1 MSDAVDLLT
10 FTYQIIIQKI
20 KDADPPKKGKIF
32 NLIEEQNTD
41 TLIVLES
48 NLEDIIRELPMYKNE
63 ITILHKSKVILSLC
77 EAEKV
82 TLEQALK
89 CIECLEYLKN
99 EECKADLSA
108 CVDDFICNLDITI
121 SEATLEELFEW
132 TKIVKSI
139 PNSLGGHES
148 FLPMLSTRL
157 KSLLWSKIPTETI
170 SKAIDLAET
179 LLKCRVFK
187 DIEFHD
193 IIDIISDHCIDFIE
207 NENDLLDIGKLQGN
221 KPETDIEGTK
231 KLLGILKNFEISN
244 KILKSRLEELET
256 KYGSIQAD
264 QPQEEIRLNEVKFL
278 TEFQLTDK
286 ILYSHND
293 PVSQIS
299 TCVRLGFLNSGIPV
313 AVKIYTVADQSKLVI
328 YDVEINALK
337 ALANQKK
344 CFLQYYGAVCAENS
358 LYIIT
363 EPCER
368 SLFDDIIIREKEHR
382 PYTLDERLIIMNDL
396 LEGFAFMTFKKI
408 NHQDIKPQNIMFTSS
423 GNVKII
429 DFNVVIL
436 TEDVENTT
444 AQPCEYAIQGTKS
457 WMSPEVLEGFLANT
471 SQGQQK
477 KFTFKL
483 SKSDVFSLGLVF
495 LKLFTFE
502 DLTGKNMRKSNEEL
516 QNVVKTKVN
525 DEASRN
531 LISKMLAVDP
541 SKRPSFRKALGELP
555 GRTTKAMQ

>member
-1 MSDAVDLLT
+1 MLDAVDLLT

-20 KDADPPKKGKIF
+20 KDADPPKKGKIY
-32 NLIEEQNTD
+32 NLIEEQNAD
-41 TLIVLES
+41 TLIAMEL
-48 NLEDIIRELPMYKNE
+48 NLEDIIRELPSYKND
-63 ITILHKSKVILSLC
+63 IHILHRSKVILSLC
-77 EAEKV
+77 EAEKL
-82 TLEQALK
+82 TLSQASK
-89 CIECLEYLKN
+89 CIEYLEYLKN
-99 EECKADLSA
+99 EECKADLPA
-108 CVDDFICNLDITI
+108 CVDDFVCNLDITI
-121 SEATLEELFEW
+121 SEASLEELFEW
-132 TKIVKSI
+132 TKLIKSI
-139 PNSLGGHES
+139 PSSLGGHDT

-157 KSLLWSKIPTETI
+157 KSLLWSKMPTETI

-179 LLKCRVFK
+179 LLQCRVFK

-193 IIDIISDHCIDFIE
+193 IIDIVSDHCIDFIE
-207 NENDLLDIGKLQGN
+207 NENDLLDREKLQE
-221 KPETDIEGTK
+221 PQCEPDIESTK

-244 KILKSRLEELET
+244 KILKARLEELET
-256 KYGSIQAD
+256 RFGSIQAD
-264 QPQEEIRLNEVKFL
+264 QPQEEIRLNEVKL
-278 TEFQLTDK
+278 LAEFHLTDK
-286 ILYSHND
+286 ILYNHND
-293 PVSQIS
+293 PINQTS
-299 TCVRLGFLNSGIPV
+299 TCVRFGTLNSGIPV
-313 AVKIYTVADQSKLVI
+313 AVKIYTVTDQSKLGI
-328 YDVEINALK
+328 YDIEINALK
-337 ALANQKK
+337 ALSNQKK
-344 CFLQYYGAVCAENS
+344 CFLQYYGAICAENS

-363 EPCER
+363 EPCEK
-368 SLFDDIIIREKEHR
+368 SLFDDIIIRQKEQR

-408 NHQDIKPQNIMFTSS
+408 HHQDIKPQNIMFTSS
-423 GNVKII
+423 GCVKII

-457 WMSPEVLEGFLANT
+457 WMSPEVLDAFLANT

-477 KFTFKL
+477 KLTYKL

-502 DLTGKNMRKSNEEL
+502 DLTGKNMGKANDEL
-516 QNVVKTKVN
+516 QRIVRNKVN

-541 SKRPSFRKALGELP
+541 GKRPSFRKALGELP